1 MTIEKGAA
9 WGTVGVT
16 PHDCAVAKDEAA
28 AASAVQHGATH
39 VWLESGDILRAL
51 GLAVGTRAPK
61 AGEPCRLLPCDVLMV
76 QLDDAAPV
84 LALSSVVVGSWR
96 KPQMWVTTGGFL
108 GALNVA
114 PRAHVNDGVVDALEF
129 AGRIPLRQLLLMRQR
144 MRLGDHLPHPRL
156 TMHRAPQVKWP
167 SSPHDTNSSAV
178 IIDGKQQGRAKQV
191 TIEVRPDAFLL
202 CVPMQEA

>member
-9 WGTVGVT
+9 WGFVGVT
-16 PHDCAVAKDEAA
+16 PHDCVVAKDEAA
-28 AASAVQHGATH
+28 AALAVQQGAKH

-51 GLAVGTRAPK
+51 GLAVAAGALRV
-61 AGEPCRLLPCDVLMV
+61 GEPCRLLPCDVLTV

-96 KPQMWVTTGGFL
+96 TPQLWVTTGGFL

-114 PRAHVNDGVVDALEF
+114 PRAHVNDGLIDALEF
-129 AGRIPLRQLLLMRQR
+129 AGSIPLRQLLLMRRR

-156 TMHRAPQVKWP
+156 TMHRAPQVNWP
-167 SSPHDTNSSAV
+167 SNPYGAKSSAV
-178 IIDGKQQGRAKQV
+178 LIDGKQRGRAAQV
-191 TIEVRPDAFLL
+191 AIEVRPDAFWL
-202 CVPMQEA
+202 CVPMQGA

>member
-16 PHDCAVAKDEAA
+16 PHECVVAKDEAA

-51 GLAVGTRAPK
+51 GLTVATGALKV
-61 AGEPCRLLPCDVLMV
+61 GEPCRLLPCDVLMV

-96 KPQMWVTTGGFL
+96 KPQLWVTTGGFL

-129 AGRIPLRQLLLMRQR
+129 AGSIPLRQLLLMRRR

-156 TMHRAPQVKWP
+156 TMHRAAQVKWP
-167 SSPHDTNSSAV
+167 TSPIGAKSSAV
-178 IIDGKQQGRAKQV
+178 IIDGKQRGRAAQV
-191 TIEVRPDAFLL
+191 TIKVRPDAFLL
-202 CVPMQEA
+202 CVPMQEV

>member
-16 PHDCAVAKDEAA
+16 PHECVVAKDEAA

-51 GLAVGTRAPK
+51 GLTVATGALKV
-61 AGEPCRLLPCDVLMV
+61 GEPCRLLPCDVLMV

-84 LALSSVVVGSWR
+84 LALSSVMVGSWR
-96 KPQMWVTTGGFL
+96 KPQLWVIAGGFL

-129 AGRIPLRQLLLMRQR
+129 AGSIPLRQLLLMRRR

-156 TMHRAPQVKWP
+156 TMHRAAQVKWP
-167 SSPHDTNSSAV
+167 TSPIGPKSSAV
-178 IIDGKQQGRAKQV
+178 IIDGKQRGRAAQV
-191 TIEVRPDAFLL
+191 TIKVRPDAFLL

>member
-16 PHDCAVAKDEAA
+16 PHDCVVAKDEAA
-28 AASAVQHGATH
+28 ASAALQHGATH

-51 GLAVGTRAPK
+51 GLSVETGAPK
-61 AGEPCRLLPCDVLMV
+61 VGEPCRLLPCDVLMV

-96 KPQMWVTTGGFL
+96 KPQIWVTTGGFL
-108 GALNVA
+108 GELNVA
-114 PRAHVNDGVVDALEF
+114 PRAHVNDGLIDALEF
-129 AGRIPLRQLLLMRQR
+129 KGSIRLRQLLLMRRR

-156 TMHRAPQVKWP
+156 TMHRGTEVTWP
-167 SSPHDTNSSAV
+167 SSPHGAKSSAV
-178 IIDGKQQGRAKQV
+178 SIDGKQRGRTAHL
-191 TIEVRPDAFLL
+191 TINVRPDAFLL
-202 CVPMQEA
+202 CVPMPAA

>member
-9 WGTVGVT
+9 WGFVGVT
-16 PHDCAVAKDEAA
+16 PHDCVVAKDEAA
-28 AASAVQHGATH
+28 AALAVQQGAKH

-51 GLAVGTRAPK
+51 GLAVAAGALK
-61 AGEPCRLLPCDVLMV
+61 VGEPCRLLPCDVLMV

-96 KPQMWVTTGGFL
+96 KPQLWVTTGGFL

-129 AGRIPLRQLLLMRQR
+129 AGSIPLRQLLLMRRR

-167 SSPHDTNSSAV
+167 TSPHGAKSSAV
-178 IIDGKQQGRAKQV
+178 IIDGKQRGRAAQV
-191 TIEVRPDAFLL
+191 TI
-202 CVPMQEA
+202 

>member
-16 PHDCAVAKDEAA
+16 PHECVVAKDEAA

-51 GLAVGTRAPK
+51 GLTVATGALKV
-61 AGEPCRLLPCDVLMV
+61 GEPCRLLPCDAVMV

-96 KPQMWVTTGGFL
+96 KPQLWVTTGGFL

-129 AGRIPLRQLLLMRQR
+129 AGSIPLRQLLLMRRR

-167 SSPHDTNSSAV
+167 TSPHGAKSCAV
-178 IIDGKQQGRAKQV
+178 IIDGKQRGRAAQV
-191 TIEVRPDAFLL
+191 TIKVRPDAFLL

>member
-16 PHDCAVAKDEAA
+16 PHECVVAKDESAA
-28 AASAVQHGATH
+28 ALAVQHGATH
-39 VWLESGDILRAL
+39 VWLESGNILRAL
-51 GLAVGTRAPK
+51 GLTVATGALKV
-61 AGEPCRLLPCDVLMV
+61 GEPCRLLPCDVVMV
-76 QLDDAAPV
+76 QLDNAAPV
-84 LALSSVVVGSWR
+84 LAVSSVVIGSWR
-96 KPQMWVTTGGFL
+96 KPQLWVTTGGFL

-129 AGRIPLRQLLLMRQR
+129 AGSIPLRQLLLMRRR

-167 SSPHDTNSSAV
+167 TSPHGAKSSAV
-178 IIDGKQQGRAKQV
+178 IIDGKQRGRAAQV
-191 TIEVRPDAFLL
+191 TINARPDAFLL
-202 CVPMQEA
+202 CVPMQEV

>member
-1 MTIEKGAA
+1 MTIEKGVA
-9 WGTVGVT
+9 WGTVGAT
-16 PHDCAVAKDEAA
+16 PHDCAAAKDEAT

-51 GLAVGTRAPK
+51 GLAAATGALK
-61 AGEPCRLLPCDVLMV
+61 AGEPCRLLPCDVLIV

-84 LALSSVVVGSWR
+84 LVLSSVVIGSWS

-129 AGRIPLRQLLLMRQR
+129 TGSIPLRQLLFMRRR
-144 MRLGDHLPHPRL
+144 MRLGDHLPHPML
-156 TMHRAPQVKWP
+156 TMHRAADVRWP
-167 SSPHDTNSSAV
+167 SNYQGAKKRT
-178 IIDGKQQGRAKQV
+178 IRLDGKQRGRAAQV
-191 TIEVRPDAFLL
+191 AIEVRPDAFWL
-202 CVPMQEA
+202 CVPMQGA

>member
-9 WGTVGVT
+9 WGAVGVT
-16 PHDCAVAKDEAA
+16 PHECVVAKDEVTAA
-28 AASAVQHGATH
+28 LAIQHGATH

-51 GLAVGTRAPK
+51 GLAVSTRALK
-61 AGEPCRLLPCDVLMV
+61 VGEPCRLLPCDVLMV

-96 KPQMWVTTGGFL
+96 KPHMWVTTGGFL

-129 AGRIPLRQLLLMRQR
+129 AGGIPLRQLLLMRRR

-156 TMHRAPQVKWP
+156 TMHRAAQVKWP
-167 SSPHDTNSSAV
+167 SSPHGAKSSAV
-178 IIDGKQQGRAKQV
+178 IIDGKQRGRAAQV
-191 TIEVRPDAFLL
+191 TIKVRPDAFLL
-202 CVPMQEA
+202 CVPMQET

>member
-1 MTIEKGAA
+1 M
-9 WGTVGVT
+9 
-16 PHDCAVAKDEAA
+16 VAKDEAA

-51 GLAVGTRAPK
+51 GLTVATGALKV
-61 AGEPCRLLPCDVLMV
+61 GEPCRLLPCDVVMV

-96 KPQMWVTTGGFL
+96 KPQLWVTTGGFL

-129 AGRIPLRQLLLMRQR
+129 AGSIPPRQLLLMRRR

-167 SSPHDTNSSAV
+167 TSPHGAKSCAV
-178 IIDGKQQGRAKQV
+178 IIDGKQRGRAAQV
-191 TIEVRPDAFLL
+191 TIKVRPDAFLL
-202 CVPMQEA
+202 CVPMQEV